1 MSYTAILQAAFGLFR
16 CAKLADGTSL
26 LISAAHLDCDPE
38 EPRFSSARIA
48 AWVSLAVWG
57 LGLPLFLH
65 QLVKRKHNTPGFQF
79 SMIAYGYKPRYSHWE
94 ALECGKRFV
103 TLLIITVTIHTRST
117 EEGAIFLVFVLHCW
131 MAYATHCHPF
141 CNNWVNAAYL
151 YADML
156 LTAVLL
162 VGLMNTWAPNGTA
175 TAVSSAVVL
184 AGFCGMF
191 LITSL
196 LLPME
201 LAATTDIGKKH
212 CYALRSAWERLAVD
226 DLAHDS
232 ALHGVRVTGRL
243 LVAAARR
250 RTSEL
255 LGLSEIGLN
264 SVVRLS
270 TTSNTRPTSKCFK
283 LCVPES

>member
-1 MSYTAILQAAFGLFR
+1 
-16 CAKLADGTSL
+16 
-26 LISAAHLDCDPE
+26 
-38 EPRFSSARIA
+38 
-48 AWVSLAVWG
+48 
-57 LGLPLFLH
+57 
-65 QLVKRKHNTPGFQF
+65 
-79 SMIAYGYKPRYSHWE
+79 MIAFGYKPRYSHWE

-141 CNNWVNAAYL
+141 CNHWVNAAYL

-162 VGLMNTWAPNGTA
+162 VGLMNTRAPDGPA

-184 AGFCGMF
+184 GGFCGMF

-232 ALHGVRVTGRL
+232 ALHGVRVTGSL
-243 LVAAARR
+243 LVAEAKR
-250 RTSEL
+250 RTSKL
-255 LGLSEIGLN
+255 LGRSEIGLN